1 MMKRIR
7 YLNGKELYDC
17 ICDMDNIRDALDDAC
32 RNHSHDPAVQRIKE
46 NPEPYVRAVK
56 DILDNES
63 FHYTGFK
70 QRTIFERGKL
80 RELCYTRTFP
90 DRVIEHCVF
99 NIIAPILH
107 ASVPTCEWAAIKGK
121 GAHHCSA
128 KLHNDLIHDWK
139 GTRYCL
145 KVDMHHFFDSI
156 VRIILFNMIKKKIKC
171 PRTLKILHT
180 LIFDTPDDR
189 GLKIGLYGSQILSVF
204 YLSGLD
210 HYLKEVLGLRYV
222 YRYMDDIV
230 VLSSSKIVLR
240 SVLIHMRK
248 YLKEELD
255 LELKDN
261 YAIFPVEKRRI
272 DFVGYVLNHLTVM
285 IRKKTKM
292 KYIGQCHMMIRHVRR
307 GIPITTHDTLSKRS
321 YEGMFAWCTDRTPIE
336 KYDGMVD
343 TMITF
348 GVC

>member
-1 MMKRIR
+1 MKRIR

-17 ICDMDNIRDALDDAC
+17 ICDMDNIYDAIKDASKDHA
-32 RNHSHDPAVQRIKE
+32 RDPAVQRMKQY
-46 NPEPYVRAVK
+46 PEQYAKIVHK
-56 DILDNES
+56 ILTEERFRYS
-63 FHYTGFK
+63 KFK
-70 QRTIFERGKL
+70 QRTILERGKL
-80 RELCYTRTFP
+80 RELCYTNTFP
-90 DRVIEHCVF
+90 DRVVEHCVF
-99 NIIAPILH
+99 NVVAPILH
-107 ASVPTCEWAAIKGK
+107 ASVPTCEWAAIKGR
-121 GAHHCSA
+121 GAHRCSA
-128 KLHNDLIHDWK
+128 RLHNDLMHDWK
-139 GTRYCL
+139 GTKYCL
-145 KVDMHHFFDSI
+145 KVDVHHFFDSI
-156 VRIILFNMIKKKIKC
+156 DRNILFDMIKKKIKC

-180 LIFDTPDDR
+180 LIFGTPGDR

-210 HYLKEVLGLRYV
+210 HYLKERLGLRYV

-230 VLSSSKIVLR
+230 ILASSKMILHNVLFY
-240 SVLIHMRK
+240 MRT
-248 YLKEELD
+248 YLKDNLG

-292 KYIGQCHMMIRHVRR
+292 KYIGQCQMMVRHVKR
-307 GIPITTHDTLSKRS
+307 GISITTHDILSKRS
-321 YEGMFAWCTDRTPIE
+321 YEGMFIWCTDKTPIY

>member
-1 MMKRIR
+1 
-7 YLNGKELYDC
+7 
-17 ICDMDNIRDALDDAC
+17 
-32 RNHSHDPAVQRIKE
+32 
-46 NPEPYVRAVK
+46 
-56 DILDNES
+56 
-63 FHYTGFK
+63 
-70 QRTIFERGKL
+70 
-80 RELCYTRTFP
+80 
-90 DRVIEHCVF
+90 
-99 NIIAPILH
+99 
-107 ASVPTCEWAAIKGK
+107 
-121 GAHHCSA
+121 
-128 KLHNDLIHDWK
+128 
-139 GTRYCL
+139 
-145 KVDMHHFFDSI
+145 
-156 VRIILFNMIKKKIKC
+156 MIKKKIKC

-180 LIFDTPDDR
+180 FIFDTPGER

-230 VLSSSKIVLR
+230 VLSPSKIVLR
-240 SVLIHMRK
+240 SVLTHMRK

-272 DFVGYVLNHLTVM
+272 DVVGFVHNHLTVM

-292 KYIGQCHMMIRHVRR
+292 SYIRQCRMMIRHVNRS
-307 GIPITTHDTLSKRS
+307 ISLTVHDILSKRS
-321 YEGMFAWCTDRTPIE
+321 YEGMFTWCTDRTPVG